1 MRRFEGSKVRE
12 DSNTKGNE
20 NNEGTSDNS
29 TELVNL
35 MSRER
40 AGGLTQ

>member
-1 MRRFEGSKVRE
+1 MQRFEE

-35 MSRER
+35 MSWEC
-40 AGGLTQ
+40 AGELMQ